1 MTTGDKIKKIR
12 NYRGLTQKQLGE
24 RSGIHEVAIRK
35 YELNKV
41 MPKQEQLLK
50 IANALSVPLNTFYEY
65 HIDERPDILPLLFAI
80 DEQFPL
86 KIERKGKKY
95 TLEFDD
101 DSLNR
106 FLHNWMSLKE
116 MLDEGFETQQNY
128 ELWKLLCPFSE
139 RTYIDVEDT
148 RDESKTKH
156 E

>member
-65 HIDERPDILPLLFAI
+65 HIDERLIYYLYYL
-80 DEQFPL
+80 Q
-86 KIERKGKKY
+86 
-95 TLEFDD
+95 
-101 DSLNR
+101 
-106 FLHNWMSLKE
+106 
-116 MLDEGFETQQNY
+116 
-128 ELWKLLCPFSE
+128 
-139 RTYIDVEDT
+139 
-148 RDESKTKH
+148 
-156 E
+156 